1 MVFPHAPVIQQ
12 HVTGCALAS
21 TAWITERTYEQV
33 LARAEALG
41 IDITNSTLW
50 SETTEA
56 RRLLHSYKVQLSA
69 DEIPFTNWESLP
81 DRALLAVK
89 WHLEQ
94 GKPHW
99 HWVVFSRS
107 GADQIVMDP
116 KKGLKN
122 NIRTD
127 FGRIKPKWFIEIFSP

>member
-1 MVFPHAPVIQQ
+1 MDMGRP
-12 HVTGCALAS
+12 
-21 TAWITERTYEQV
+21 YEQV
-33 LARAEALG
+33 LVRAEALG
-41 IDITNSTLW
+41 IDITNSRLW

-89 WHLEQ
+89 WHLEL

-99 HWVVFSRS
+99 HWVVFFRS
-107 GADQIVMDP
+107 G
-116 KKGLKN
+116 
-122 NIRTD
+122 T
-127 FGRIKPKWFIEIFSP
+127 E

>member
-1 MVFPHAPVIQQ
+1 MVFSHAPIIQQ

-21 TAWITERTYEQV
+21 TAWIAGLSYERV
-33 LARAEALG
+33 LARAEALD
-41 IDITNSTLW
+41 IDIKNPTLW

-56 RRLLHSYKVQLSA
+56 RRLLQSYKVQLSP

-89 WHLEQ
+89 WHLEK

-99 HWVVFSRS
+99 HWVVFTRF
-107 GADQIVMDP
+107 GNDPIVMDP

-122 NIRTD
+122 NIRRD
-127 FGRIKPKWFIEIFSP
+127 FGRIKPKWFIEIFNP